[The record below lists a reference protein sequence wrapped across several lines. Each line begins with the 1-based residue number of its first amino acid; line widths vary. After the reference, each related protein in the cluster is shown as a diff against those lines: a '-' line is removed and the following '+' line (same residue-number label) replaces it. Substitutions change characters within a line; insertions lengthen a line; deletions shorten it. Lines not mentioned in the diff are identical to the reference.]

1 MKTVKHHVSYNP
13 AIVVE
18 IPIYEHHRIHGNV
31 PIKNELTLKMRRYDY
46 LTKLSVMLKNWLSAY
61 KSEFDQDEAGMELEK
76 FSVNVGKTAK
86 FPQQSPFSNSS
97 TAKRNEPLKKEVKK

>member
-61 KSEFDQDEAGMELEK
+61 KSEFDQDEASMELEK
-76 FSVNVGKTAK
+76 FSVNVGKTIELNATL
-86 FPQQSPFSNSS
+86 N
-97 TAKRNEPLKKEVKK
+97 TYKKIRWLNHLNTR